1 MERGN
6 RKKTARPDSSRHRA
20 TDIVTYS
27 FLQEIERR
35 SQKLKQ
41 LLASKSVVLLCVH
54 FVSSHAQLRQLIYK
68 KSTQCRL
75 TSCLV
80 WAFGRCMESE
90 PQADSLDLLNE
101 FKKKKCNCW
110 NRFCITALKRHPKKN
125 LRLVYFSHLK
135 LQLSGLD
142 SISNG
147 GT

>member
-1 MERGN
+1 MQHSTDAILSVNSVRLLITFYFVYILCIIYYKVLTLTVRLRQTIRLSWSQETQADFTPTQETSMERGN

-54 FVSSHAQLRQLIYK
+54 LVSSHAQLRQLIYK

-80 WAFGRCMESE
+80 
-90 PQADSLDLLNE
+90 
-101 FKKKKCNCW
+101 
-110 NRFCITALKRHPKKN
+110 
-125 LRLVYFSHLK
+125 
-135 LQLSGLD
+135 
-142 SISNG
+142 
-147 GT
+147 

>member
-54 FVSSHAQLRQLIYK
+54 LVSSHAHAQLRQLIYK

-80 WAFGRCMESE
+80 
-90 PQADSLDLLNE
+90 
-101 FKKKKCNCW
+101 
-110 NRFCITALKRHPKKN
+110 
-125 LRLVYFSHLK
+125 
-135 LQLSGLD
+135 
-142 SISNG
+142 
-147 GT
+147 